1 MHFMTNGEV
10 TSSSIDETSSTNG
23 GNITWK
29 DIKSLIKIGIV
40 NSNLFTVF
48 AGYWL
53 ALYFTGVS
61 FMPNIK
67 VFFLTMVG
75 STLVLIGASI
85 LNNWYDADVDQAM
98 ERTRE
103 RPTVTG
109 KLSSNNA
116 LLLGITST
124 IIGLILLYTTTITAA
139 IVAFI
144 GWFTYVVLYTMW
156 SKRRYTLSTE
166 IGCISGAV
174 PPLIGWAAI
183 NPDLFHIVP
192 ITLFLIMF
200 IWQTPHFLALAIK
213 NCNQYKAAGI
223 PMLPVVHGFEFTK
236 RQIVVYIA
244 CLLPLPFFLYELGAT
259 FLIIATLLNIVWL
272 IIGFRGLFIDDVMKW
287 ANQVFFYSLGYLVI
301 IFLTMIVTVV

>member
-1 MHFMTNGEV
+1 MTNGEV

-98 ERTRE
+98 ERTEKDR
-103 RPTVTG
+103 
-109 KLSSNNA
+109 L
-116 LLLGITST
+116 
-124 IIGLILLYTTTITAA
+124 
-139 IVAFI
+139 
-144 GWFTYVVLYTMW
+144 
-156 SKRRYTLSTE
+156 
-166 IGCISGAV
+166 
-174 PPLIGWAAI
+174 
-183 NPDLFHIVP
+183 
-192 ITLFLIMF
+192 
-200 IWQTPHFLALAIK
+200 
-213 NCNQYKAAGI
+213 
-223 PMLPVVHGFEFTK
+223 
-236 RQIVVYIA
+236 
-244 CLLPLPFFLYELGAT
+244 
-259 FLIIATLLNIVWL
+259 
-272 IIGFRGLFIDDVMKW
+272 
-287 ANQVFFYSLGYLVI
+287 
-301 IFLTMIVTVV
+301 